1 MKKADYDLLCD
12 ELRESRLDT
21 DIHRKALRMMA
32 AEMWVLLFAE
42 LKHETPH
49 CDRIVDRF
57 YQEAKEKLRLTGIH
71 DLSTV
76 ECDALLDNDSL
87 GG

>member
-1 MKKADYDLLCD
+1 MKKADYELLCD

-21 DIHRKALRMMA
+21 AIYSKALRMMA

-49 CDRIVDRF
+49 CDQIVDRF
-57 YQEAKEKLRLTGIH
+57 YQEAKAELKVTYETRT
-71 DLSTV
+71 
-76 ECDALLDNDSL
+76 
-87 GG
+87 